1 MKNGTRLVLVCLLF
15 LCMFALPL
23 QSQQTLGSLS
33 GTVTDSS
40 GAVIHN
46 ATVKIHNLA
55 TGLEQTVST
64 HADGSFEITDLPIG
78 LYSVAFSRDAFKTE
92 VHSQIIVQGQSHH
105 HRQWLLAAG

>member
-1 MKNGTRLVLVCLLF
+1 
-15 LCMFALPL
+15 MFALPL